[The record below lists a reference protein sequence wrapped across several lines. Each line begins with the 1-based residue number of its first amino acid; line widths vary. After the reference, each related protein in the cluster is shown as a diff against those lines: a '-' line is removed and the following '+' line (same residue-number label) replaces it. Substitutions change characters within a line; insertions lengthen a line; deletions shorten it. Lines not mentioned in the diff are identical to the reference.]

1 MVWPKIKMPA
11 LFDYFAPERR
21 PLSIHMDTPQT
32 ATIATPR
39 QLEEIRVKRINTARI
54 VKDTIFISLGIM
66 SATFGLKGF
75 LLPDGFLDGGAV
87 GISLLINA
95 TTGFNLSYL
104 IVLINIPF
112 ILIGYTQVSKI
123 FAIKT
128 LAAIVA
134 LAICV
139 AIFDF
144 PVITHD
150 KLLISFFGGFFLG
163 LGIGLSIRG
172 GSVLD
177 GTEVLAIYTSRVS
190 ALTVGD
196 FILILN
202 ILIFSVAAYLLN
214 IETALYAILTYL
226 VASKIV
232 DFVVHG
238 IEEYTS
244 VIIVS
249 QKSDE
254 IKRAIIEK
262 MGRGVTVL
270 KGRSGYGK
278 QGHREHDIDV
288 LYTVITR
295 LELQKL
301 KTEIAKL
308 DAEAF
313 VVENSV
319 NDIKGGMIKKRPLT
333 D

>member
-1 MVWPKIKMPA
+1 MN
-11 LFDYFAPERR
+11 
-21 PLSIHMDTPQT
+21 TPQT
-32 ATIATPR
+32 ATIATP
-39 QLEEIRVKRINTARI
+39 QELNAIRVRRINTTRI
-54 VKDTIFISLGIM
+54 IKDIFFISLGIL

-95 TTGFNLSYL
+95 LTGINLSYL

-123 FAIKT
+123 FAMKT
-128 LAAIVA
+128 LVAIVA

-139 AIFDF
+139 AIIDF
-144 PVITHD
+144 PLITHD

-177 GTEVLAIYTSRVS
+177 GTEVLAIYTSRIS

-249 QKSDE
+249 KKNNA

-262 MGRGVTVL
+262 MGRGVTIL
-270 KGRSGYGK
+270 KGKSGYGK
-278 QGHREHDIDV
+278 QGHREEDIDV
-288 LYTVITR
+288 IYTVITR

-308 DAEAF
+308 DEDAF

-319 NDIKGGMIKKRPLT
+319 NDIKGGMIKKRPLIP
-333 D
+333 

>member
-1 MVWPKIKMPA
+1 
-11 LFDYFAPERR
+11 
-21 PLSIHMDTPQT
+21 MDTSRPDVLT
-32 ATIATPR
+32 SPES
-39 QLEEIRVKRINTARI
+39 LEEIRVRRIHLARI
-54 VKDTIFISLGIM
+54 VKDTFFISLGVL

-87 GISLLINA
+87 GISLLITA
-95 TTGFNLSYL
+95 VTGFDLSYL
-104 IVLINIPF
+104 IIIVNIPF
-112 ILIGYTQVSKI
+112 ILIGYTQVSRM
-123 FAIKT
+123 FALKT
-128 LAAIVA
+128 LVAIVA

-139 AIFDF
+139 ALIDF
-144 PVITHD
+144 PLITHD

-177 GTEVLAIYTSRVS
+177 GTEVLAIYTSRNT

-249 QKSDE
+249 LKSDL
-254 IKRAIIEK
+254 IKDAIIKK

-270 KGRSGYGK
+270 KGKSGYGK
-278 QGHREHDIDV
+278 QGHRETDIDV

-308 DAEAF
+308 DADAF

-333 D
+333 H

>member
-1 MVWPKIKMPA
+1 MST
-11 LFDYFAPERR
+11 LQRFQR
-21 PLSIHMDTPQT
+21 LN
-32 ATIATPR
+32 
-39 QLEEIRVKRINTARI
+39 EIRIRRINIARAI
-54 VKDTIFISLGIM
+54 KDFFFIGLGIL
-66 SATFGLKGF
+66 SAAFGLKSF
-75 LLPDGFLDGGAV
+75 LLPNGFLDGGAV
-87 GISLLINA
+87 GISLLASRFSHI
-95 TTGFNLSYL
+95 NLSYL
-104 IVLINIPF
+104 IVFINVPF
-112 ILIGYTQVSKI
+112 IVIGYTQVSKI
-123 FAIKT
+123 FAVKT
-128 LAAIVA
+128 LVAIVA
-134 LAICV
+134 LAVVI
-139 AIFDF
+139 AILDF
-144 PVITHD
+144 PLVTND

-177 GTEVLAIYTSRVS
+177 GTEVLAIYTSRNT

-202 ILIFSVAAYLLN
+202 IVIFTAAAYLID

-226 VASKIV
+226 VASKTV

-249 QKSDE
+249 EKSEE
-254 IKRAIIEK
+254 IKRAIVER

-270 KGRSGYGK
+270 KGKSGFGK
-278 QGHREHDIDV
+278 QGHRDTDTDV
-288 LYTVITR
+288 LYSVITR

-301 KTEIAKL
+301 KTEIAKI
-308 DAEAF
+308 DDDAF

-319 NDIKGGMIKKRPLT
+319 NDIKGGMIKKRPLH

>member
-1 MVWPKIKMPA
+1 MN
-11 LFDYFAPERR
+11 
-21 PLSIHMDTPQT
+21 TTQT
-32 ATIATPR
+32 ATAPTPTE
-39 QLEEIRVKRINTARI
+39 LNEIRLRRLSITRVI
-54 VKDTIFISLGIM
+54 KDTFFISLGIL

-87 GISLLINA
+87 GISLLVSALTDIE
-95 TTGFNLSYL
+95 LSYL
-104 IVLINIPF
+104 IILINIPF

-123 FAIKT
+123 FAVKT
-128 LAAIVA
+128 LVAIVA

-139 AIFDF
+139 AIIDF
-144 PVITHD
+144 PLITHD
-150 KLLISFFGGFFLG
+150 KLLIAFFGGFFLG

-177 GTEVLAIYTSRVS
+177 GTEVLAIYTSRIS

-202 ILIFSVAAYLLN
+202 ILIFSVAAYLLS

-249 QKSDE
+249 QKSDD
-254 IKRAIIEK
+254 IKNAIIEK

-270 KGRSGYGK
+270 KGKSGYGK
-278 QGHREHDIDV
+278 QGHREKDIDV
-288 LYTVITR
+288 IYTVITR

-301 KTEIAKL
+301 KTEIARL
-308 DAEAF
+308 DEEAF

-333 D
+333 H

>member
-1 MVWPKIKMPA
+1 VA
-11 LFDYFAPERR
+11 FLLFYRMSTFQRFQKLNEVR
-21 PLSIHMDTPQT
+21 
-32 ATIATPR
+32 
-39 QLEEIRVKRINTARI
+39 IRRINIARAIKDFFFI
-54 VKDTIFISLGIM
+54 VLGVL
-66 SATFGLKGF
+66 SAGFGLKSF
-75 LLPDGFLDGGAV
+75 LLPNGFLDGGAV
-87 GISLLINA
+87 GISLLASRFSNIP
-95 TTGFNLSYL
+95 LSYL
-104 IVLINIPF
+104 IVIINVPF
-112 ILIGYTQVSKI
+112 ILIGYKQVSKI
-123 FAIKT
+123 FATKT

-134 LAICV
+134 LAIVV
-139 AIFDF
+139 AFFDF
-144 PVITHD
+144 PLVTND

-177 GTEVLAIYTSRVS
+177 GTEVLAIYTSRKT

-202 ILIFSVAAYLLN
+202 IAIFAVAAYLID

-226 VASKIV
+226 VASKTV

-249 QKSDE
+249 QKSEE
-254 IKRAIIEK
+254 IKMAIIQR

-270 KGRSGYGK
+270 KGKSGFGK
-278 QGHREHDIDV
+278 QGHRDTDTDV
-288 LYTVITR
+288 LYSVITR

-301 KTEIAKL
+301 KTEIAKI
-308 DAEAF
+308 DDDAF

-319 NDIKGGMIKKRPLT
+319 NDIRGGMIKKRPLR

>member
-1 MVWPKIKMPA
+1 MINAA
-11 LFDYFAPERR
+11 LFYYFTYWNTPHL
-21 PLSIHMDTPQT
+21 PKMNTPQP
-32 ATIATPR
+32 ATITTP
-39 QLEEIRVKRINTARI
+39 QELQDIRVRRINLVRVI
-54 VKDTIFISLGIM
+54 KDTFFISLGVL

-95 TTGFNLSYL
+95 LTDINLSYL
-104 IVLINIPF
+104 IILVNIPF
-112 ILIGYTQVSKI
+112 ILIGYTQVSKL
-123 FAIKT
+123 FAFKT
-128 LAAIVA
+128 LVAIIA
-134 LAICV
+134 LAICI
-139 AIFDF
+139 ALIDF
-144 PVITHD
+144 PLITHD

-177 GTEVLAIYTSRVS
+177 GTEVLAIYTSRKT

-249 QKSDE
+249 LKSDL
-254 IKRAIIEK
+254 IKTAIIDK
-262 MGRGVTVL
+262 MGRGVTIL
-270 KGRSGYGK
+270 KGKSGFGK
-278 QGHREHDIDV
+278 QGHRETDIDV
-288 LYTVITR
+288 IYTVITR

-301 KTEIAKL
+301 KTEIAKI
-308 DAEAF
+308 DGEAF

-333 D
+333 H